1 MTCAYSLFIPCVNY
15 LLHEFWD
22 TDMRMDGYET
32 QLRLAPARDIWD
44 GLAPASDLDADEIWF
59 RRWYMVHVWP
69 PWVLIWVFSAV
80 WITSTDVYLRTDM
93 HHDYMTSLLHLH
105 RIWLHLCLWCVDFTY
120 LLLFMWYMI
129 YLLLYEDMRWMLRHC
144 WIYLLIMNCVV

>member
-32 QLRLAPARDIWD
+32 QLRLAPARDMWD
-44 GLAPASDLDADEIWF
+44 GLAPASDLDADGIWF

-69 PWVLIWVFSAV
+69 PWVLIWVFSADWLRQQMCILGQTCITTTWHHYCICIAFDFIFVCGV
-80 WITSTDVYLRTDM
+80 WILPTCSSSCDIWYICS
-93 HHDYMTSLLHLH
+93 YM
-105 RIWLHLCLWCVDFTY
+105 RIWGWCWDTVGYICWLWIV
-120 LLLFMWYMI
+120 
-129 YLLLYEDMRWMLRHC
+129 
-144 WIYLLIMNCVV
+144 